1 MSLLSNRPLD
11 WTNQTLNDLRD
22 QLVLLYNDPISAAH
36 VVDQAGI
43 AQGYFP
49 YGPGNMRQKWKEILD
64 ILAKQG
70 KLRRLVELVSLE
82 PVAEPYYAF
91 FSKVLQQDDE
101 ERARE
106 AAAGDRTTQ
115 DRPQERSGEAGFA
128 DRLHTF
134 NEGNWKT
141 LLRSIKNQDCTPF
154 LGPGIYSGDVPSK
167 AKIAKAWSE
176 EHAYPLSNLPDI
188 THVAQYLSMQQDPM
202 FPRIE
207 IAEKLGYKKLKD
219 LGDMRK
225 IFEVFAELP
234 LPVYLTTN
242 YDNFLFQALEEHPYK
257 KPVQEF
263 CRWDD
268 SLRDIPSIYKKDS
281 EFTPTHLNPLVFN
294 FFGCIEHEKEEIS
307 QSLVV
312 TEDEYFRYLVNIS
325 RNPELIPARVQH
337 AISKSSLLFL
347 GYSLSDFEF
356 RVLLHVMDEYLK
368 DPLSKLNVCIQLE
381 PGKDIFSDPTKVQQY
396 LDQYLFSRNNKLR
409 VYWGTDQQFID
420 ELEMRWKKYRSD

>member
-11 WTNQTLNDLRD
+11 WTSKTLNDLCE
-22 QLVLLYNDPISAAH
+22 QLVLAYRNLDSARAI
-36 VVDQAGI
+36 VDKAGL
-43 AQGYFP
+43 AQGTFP
-49 YGPGNMRQKWKEILD
+49 YGAGNMRQQWKEILD
-64 ILAKQG
+64 VLSNQG
-70 KLRRLVELVSLE
+70 KVRRLVEVVLLD
-82 PVAEPYYAF
+82 PGAEAYHEF
-91 FSKVLQQDDE
+91 LNRVLQQDDE

-106 AAAGDRTTQ
+106 AAAGDTTTQ
-115 DRPQERSGEAGFA
+115 DRPQEHSGEAGFA

-141 LLRSIKNQDCTPF
+141 LLRSIKNQECTPF

-167 AKIAKAWSE
+167 TEIAKAWSE
-176 EHAYPLSNLPDI
+176 EHTYPLSNLPDI

-242 YDNFLFQALEEHPYK
+242 YDNFLFQALEKNEYK

-268 SLRDIPSIYKKDS
+268 SLRDIPSIYKKDP
-281 EFTPTHLNPLVFN
+281 EFTPTPLNPLVFN
-294 FFGCIEHEKEEIS
+294 FFGCIEHDQKEIS

-325 RNPELIPARVQH
+325 KNPKLIPARVQH

-381 PGKDIFSDPTKVQQY
+381 PGKDIFSDPRKVQQY

-409 VYWGTDQQFID
+409 VYWGTDQQFIT
-420 ELEMRWKKYRSD
+420 ELETRWKKYRSD